1 MNAKLPKYLKTFD
14 LANKL
19 RNVYAS
25 LSNQQRKSKPAPDYI
40 LMMLPQQMPAM
51 PESRGL
57 IQRRIF
63 GEPPLSLW
71 ELERRFQRIASDP
84 RPKGVILHLRG
95 LSMSLADLQTLRDSI
110 TLLQEKGKAVLCYA
124 QGYDLATYY
133 VASAADEI
141 IIQPGGNVFT
151 VGLRQEAL
159 FFKDALDR
167 VGIEVDSIAISPYK
181 GAADQFTR
189 REISPEGQEQLEWLL
204 DSRYEQIIDGIAAG
218 RDMTAEKVREIIDS
232 APYLDKFAKGVSV
245 VDAVLNEEELY
256 TYLGTD
262 KIDVWEEA
270 DKTLYIQKRQSAD
283 KYIAVLPI
291 EGLIV
296 AGESAN
302 PPGNSPIPLPVVQ
315 DGRAGD
321 ITVVRQIRALM
332 SDDKLGGVVL
342 FVNSGGGSATASE
355 AMRAALAQLARKVPV
370 VVYMNGVA
378 ASGGY
383 WVSTPGRYIVA
394 QPGTITGSIGVLI
407 AKAIGGDL
415 REKLMIR
422 ASEFMRG
429 ENADIFSSTKPFT
442 DGQRAWLTDS
452 LERTYDQF
460 LELVS
465 LSRGMSQEDV
475 DAIGG
480 GRVWTGQQALEN
492 GLVDE
497 LGGFAQALAKVREF
511 GELSED
517 APVALV
523 SGKTKPLAPQVAERT
538 DPAASLRYLAKG
550 VGEVLAGQPQ
560 LLMPLIW
567 TTSTPTDS

>member
-1 MNAKLPKYLKTFD
+1 M
-14 LANKL
+14 
-19 RNVYAS
+19 
-25 LSNQQRKSKPAPDYI
+25 
-40 LMMLPQQMPAM
+40 
-51 PESRGL
+51 
-57 IQRRIF
+57 
-63 GEPPLSLW
+63 
-71 ELERRFQRIASDP
+71 
-84 RPKGVILHLRG
+84 
-95 LSMSLADLQTLRDSI
+95 
-110 TLLQEKGKAVLCYA
+110 
-124 QGYDLATYY
+124 
-133 VASAADEI
+133 
-141 IIQPGGNVFT
+141 
-151 VGLRQEAL
+151 
-159 FFKDALDR
+159 
-167 VGIEVDSIAISPYK
+167 
-181 GAADQFTR
+181 
-189 REISPEGQEQLEWLL
+189 
-204 DSRYEQIIDGIAAG
+204 
-218 RDMTAEKVREIIDS
+218 
-232 APYLDKFAKGVSV
+232 
-245 VDAVLNEEELY
+245 DAVLNEEELY

-262 KIDVWEEA
+262 KISMWEEA
-270 DKTLYIQKRQSAD
+270 DNTLYIQKRQSSD

-296 AGESAN
+296 SGESAN

-315 DGRAGD
+315 DGRTGD

-332 SDDKLGGVVL
+332 SDEKLGGVVL

-475 DAIGG
+475 DAVGG

-497 LGGFAQALAKVREF
+497 LGGFVQALKKVREF
-511 GELSED
+511 GELSDD

-538 DPAASLRYLAKG
+538 DPAASLRYLVGG
-550 VGEVLAGQPQ
+550 VEEVLAGQPQ

-567 TTSTPTDS
+567 TASTSMDR